1 MKLTINHIKCY
12 FLINLIFKTMNKK
25 IFILLVAFIGCLS
38 NSLVI
43 ADSKSNPDVLR
54 VAILPDENAS
64 ELIKQN
70 KKLQLYLEN
79 RLEKKIE
86 LVVTTDY
93 SSMIEAMRFG
103 RLELAYFGALSYVM
117 AKERSEIEA
126 FAAQMKK
133 GSIMYHG
140 VIIVNKDRMISNI
153 FDVRG
158 KTMAYGDP
166 ASTSSHLIPRAHLL
180 VNAKLDIDDYKAVY
194 LGSHDAVALNV
205 QNGNADAGGLS
216 KKIFEHLVE
225 REMISL
231 DKVQVIAISNPFPN
245 YPWTMQSS
253 LDPELKE
260 KIKQA
265 FYDLDDPEIT
275 KPLKADGFMP
285 VTDSDYDVVRK
296 TRTLL
301 SMD

>member
-1 MKLTINHIKCY
+1 MD
-12 FLINLIFKTMNKK
+12 KK
-25 IFILLVAFIGCLS
+25 IFLLLLVSIGLLS

-70 KKLQLYLEN
+70 KKLQLYLED
-79 RLEKKIE
+79 RLDKKIE

-140 VIIVNKDRMISNI
+140 VIIVNKDSMISNI
-153 FDVRG
+153 YDVRG

-180 VNAKLDIDDYKAVY
+180 INAKLDIDDYKAVY

-216 KKIFEHLVE
+216 KKIFEHLIE

-253 LDPELKE
+253 LDPELKK

-285 VTDSDYDVVRK
+285 VTDADYDVVRT

>member
-1 MKLTINHIKCY
+1 
-12 FLINLIFKTMNKK
+12 MNKK
-25 IFILLVAFIGCLS
+25 IS
-38 NSLVI
+38 VI
-43 ADSKSNPDVLR
+43 VFTIVTLISATIFAADKSNPDVLR

-70 KKLQLYLEN
+70 KKLQLYLED
-79 RLEKKIE
+79 RLDKKIE

-140 VIIVNKDRMISNI
+140 VIIVNKESMISNI
-153 FDVRG
+153 LQVKG

-180 VNAKLDIDDYKAVY
+180 TNAKLDIDDYKAVY

-253 LDPELKE
+253 LDPELKD

-285 VTDSDYDVVRK
+285 VTDADYDVVRT

>member
-1 MKLTINHIKCY
+1 MKK
-12 FLINLIFKTMNKK
+12 
-25 IFILLVAFIGCLS
+25 LVLMTLFSFIGLIS
-38 NSLVI
+38 TNSI
-43 ADSKSNPDVLR
+43 FAADKSNPDVLR

-70 KKLQLYLEN
+70 KKLQLYLEG
-79 RLEKKIE
+79 RLDKKIE

-117 AKERSEIEA
+117 AKQKAEIEC

-140 VIIVNKDRMISNI
+140 VIIANSDSGINTISDI
-153 FDVRG
+153 KG
-158 KTMAYGDP
+158 KHMSYGDP

-180 VNAKLDIDDYKAVY
+180 TNANLDIDDYIPHY
-194 LGSHDAVALNV
+194 LGAHDAVAMNV
-205 QNGNADAGGLS
+205 QNGNSDAGGLS

-225 REMISL
+225 REMVSL
-231 DKVQVIAISNPFPN
+231 DKVKVITVSDPFPN

-253 LDPELKE
+253 LNPELKE
-260 KIKQA
+260 KIKTA
-265 FYDLDDPEIT
+265 FYELDDPEIT
-275 KPLKADGFMP
+275 KPLKADGFLP
-285 VTDSDYDVVRK
+285 VTDTDYDIVRD

-301 SMD
+301 GMD

>member
-1 MKLTINHIKCY
+1 
-12 FLINLIFKTMNKK
+12 MNKIISIITFVLVTLITST
-25 IFILLVAFIGCLS
+25 IFA
-38 NSLVI
+38 
-43 ADSKSNPDVLR
+43 ADKSNPDVLR

-79 RLEKKIE
+79 RLDKKIE

-140 VIIVNKDRMISNI
+140 VIIVNKDSMISNI
-153 FDVRG
+153 LDVKG
-158 KTMAYGDP
+158 MTMAYGDP

-180 VNAKLDIDDYKAVY
+180 TNAKLDIDDYKAVY

-225 REMISL
+225 RGLISL

-253 LDPELKE
+253 LDPELKD

-285 VTDSDYDVVRK
+285 VTDADYDVVRT

>member
-1 MKLTINHIKCY
+1 MNK
-12 FLINLIFKTMNKK
+12 FKTFLLPF
-25 IFILLVAFIGCLS
+25 FILL
-38 NSLVI
+38 SLFFTGNI
-43 ADSKSNPDVLR
+43 YADSKSNPDVLR

-70 KKLQLYLEN
+70 QKLKLYLEN
-79 RLEKKIE
+79 KLNKEIE

-117 AKERSEIEA
+117 AKQRSEIEA
-126 FAAQMKK
+126 FAAQMKT

-140 VIIVNKDRMISNI
+140 VIIANKDAQIPTI
-153 FDVRG
+153 LDIRG
-158 KTMAYGDP
+158 KNMAYGDQ

-180 VNAKLDIDDYKAVY
+180 INAKLDIDDYTPNY
-194 LGSHDAVALNV
+194 LGSHDAVAIAV

-231 DKVQVIAISNPFPN
+231 DKVQVLAISNPFPN
-245 YPWTMQSS
+245 YPWTMQSH

-260 KIKQA
+260 QIKQA

-275 KPLKADGFMP
+275 KPLKADGFLP
-285 VTDSDYDVVRK
+285 VTDADYDIVRE
-296 TRTLL
+296 TRILL

>member
-1 MKLTINHIKCY
+1 MKKILKISI
-12 FLINLIFKTMNKK
+12 LS
-25 IFILLVAFIGCLS
+25 IFILFFSFSVS
-38 NSLVI
+38 

-70 KKLQLYLEN
+70 QKLKLYLEN
-79 RLEKKIE
+79 KLNKEIE

-117 AKERSEIEA
+117 AKQRSEIEA
-126 FAAQMKK
+126 FAAQMKS

-140 VIIVNKDRMISNI
+140 VIIANKEAKIPTILDIK
-153 FDVRG
+153 G
-158 KTMAYGDP
+158 KEMAYGDQ

-180 VNAKLDIDDYKAVY
+180 VNAKLDIDDYSPNY
-194 LGSHDAVALNV
+194 LGSHDAVAIAV

-216 KKIFEHLVE
+216 KKIFEHLIE
-225 REMISL
+225 REIISL
-231 DKVQVIAISNPFPN
+231 DKVQVLAISNPFPN
-245 YPWTMQSS
+245 YPWTMQSH

-260 KIKQA
+260 LIKQA

-275 KPLKADGFMP
+275 KPLKADGFLP
-285 VTDSDYDVVRK
+285 VTDADYDIVRE
-296 TRTLL
+296 TRSLL

>member
-1 MKLTINHIKCY
+1 
-12 FLINLIFKTMNKK
+12 MNKT
-25 IFILLVAFIGCLS
+25 
-38 NSLVI
+38 LVI
-43 ADSKSNPDVLR
+43 LFSLIALLSSPLALADKSDPDVLR

-70 KKLQLYLEN
+70 KKLQLYLED
-79 RLEKKIE
+79 RLDKKIE

-140 VIIVNKDRMISNI
+140 VIIVNKDSNISNI
-153 FDVRG
+153 LQVKG

-180 VNAKLDIDDYKAVY
+180 TNAKLDIDDYKAVY

-231 DKVQVIAISNPFPN
+231 DKVQIIAISNPFPN

-285 VTDSDYDVVRK
+285 VTDADYDVVRT

>member
-1 MKLTINHIKCY
+1 
-12 FLINLIFKTMNKK
+12 MNKK
-25 IFILLVAFIGCLS
+25 IFIFLIMFLS
-38 NSLVI
+38 FVTNSIVI

-79 RLEKKIE
+79 RLDKKIE

-140 VIIVNKDRMISNI
+140 VIIVNKDSKISNI
-153 FDVRG
+153 LQVKG

-180 VNAKLDIDDYKAVY
+180 TNAKLDIDDYKAVY

-205 QNGNADAGGLS
+205 QNGNADVGGLS

-231 DKVQVIAISNPFPN
+231 DKVQIIAISNPFPN

-285 VTDSDYDVVRK
+285 VTDADYDVVRT

>member
-1 MKLTINHIKCY
+1 MNIKIIT
-12 FLINLIFKTMNKK
+12 LILSF
-25 IFILLVAFIGCLS
+25 FVLLSSSVVLS
-38 NSLVI
+38 
-43 ADSKSNPDVLR
+43 ADKSNPDVLR

-79 RLEKKIE
+79 RLDKKIE

-140 VIIVNKDRMISNI
+140 VIIVNKDSMISNI
-153 FDVRG
+153 LDVKG

-180 VNAKLDIDDYKAVY
+180 TNAKLDIDDYKAVY
-194 LGSHDAVALNV
+194 LGSHDAVALSV

-225 REMISL
+225 RGLVSL

-253 LDPELKE
+253 LDPELKD

-285 VTDSDYDVVRK
+285 VTDADYDVVRT

>member
-1 MKLTINHIKCY
+1 MVSIISVFISIINVKKNL
-12 FLINLIFKTMNKK
+12 LILIL
-25 IFILLVAFIGCLS
+25 IPLIGVMS
-38 NSLVI
+38 NSLVF
-43 ADSKSNPDVLR
+43 ADNKSNPDILR
-54 VAILPDENAS
+54 IAILPDENAS

-70 KKLQLYLEN
+70 KKLQLYLED
-79 RLEKKIE
+79 RLDKKIE

-140 VIIVNKDRMISNI
+140 VIIVNKDSMISNI
-153 FDVRG
+153 LDVRG
-158 KTMAYGDP
+158 KTMAFGDP

-180 VNAKLDIDDYKAVY
+180 LNAKLDIDDYKPVY
-194 LGSHDAVALNV
+194 LGSHDAVALSV

-245 YPWTMQSS
+245 YPWTMQSN
-253 LDPELKE
+253 LDSELKD

-265 FYDLDDPEIT
+265 FYDLDDPAIT
-275 KPLKADGFMP
+275 KPLKADGFLP
-285 VTDSDYDVVRK
+285 VTDSDYDVVRE

>member
-1 MKLTINHIKCY
+1 
-12 FLINLIFKTMNKK
+12 MNKFFLVFF
-25 IFILLVAFIGCLS
+25 IFIGTLISA
-38 NSLVI
+38 NI
-43 ADSKSNPDVLR
+43 AADTKSNPDVLR

-70 KKLQLYLEN
+70 KKLQLYLED
-79 RLEKKIE
+79 RLDKKIE

-140 VIIVNKDRMISNI
+140 VIIVNKDSNISNI
-153 FDVRG
+153 LQVKG

-180 VNAKLDIDDYKAVY
+180 TNAKLDIDDYKAVY

-231 DKVQVIAISNPFPN
+231 DKVQIIAISNPFPN

-285 VTDSDYDVVRK
+285 VTDADYDVVRT

>member
-1 MKLTINHIKCY
+1 
-12 FLINLIFKTMNKK
+12 MNKFFQ
-25 IFILLVAFIGCLS
+25 ICFILIGTLMS
-38 NSLVI
+38 TNI
-43 ADSKSNPDVLR
+43 AADSKSNPDVLR

-70 KKLQLYLEN
+70 KKLQLYLED
-79 RLEKKIE
+79 RLDKKIE

-140 VIIVNKDRMISNI
+140 VIIVNKDSNISNI
-153 FDVRG
+153 LQVKG

-180 VNAKLDIDDYKAVY
+180 TNAKLDIDDYKAVY

-231 DKVQVIAISNPFPN
+231 DKVQIIAISNPFPN

-275 KPLKADGFMP
+275 KPLKADGFLP
-285 VTDSDYDVVRK
+285 VTDSDYDVVRT

>member
-1 MKLTINHIKCY
+1 MLKNISVILFT
-12 FLINLIFKTMNKK
+12 FATLISPI
-25 IFILLVAFIGCLS
+25 ISA
-38 NSLVI
+38 
-43 ADSKSNPDVLR
+43 ADKSNPDVLR

-79 RLEKKIE
+79 RLDKKIE

-140 VIIVNKDRMISNI
+140 VIIVNKDSMISNI
-153 FDVRG
+153 LDVKG
-158 KTMAYGDP
+158 MTMAYGDP

-180 VNAKLDIDDYKAVY
+180 TNAKLDIDDYKAVY

-225 REMISL
+225 RGLISL

-245 YPWTMQSS
+245 YPWTMQSN
-253 LDPELKE
+253 LDPELKD

-285 VTDSDYDVVRK
+285 VTDADYDVVRT

>member
-1 MKLTINHIKCY
+1 MNKN
-12 FLINLIFKTMNKK
+12 FPLIFFTIVTLISTT
-25 IFILLVAFIGCLS
+25 IFA
-38 NSLVI
+38 
-43 ADSKSNPDVLR
+43 ADKSNPDILR

-70 KKLQLYLEN
+70 IKLQLYLED
-79 RLEKKIE
+79 RLDKKIE

-117 AKERSEIEA
+117 AKQKAEIEC

-140 VIIVNKDRMISNI
+140 VIIANNESGIDTISDI
-153 FDVRG
+153 KG
-158 KTMAYGDP
+158 KHMSYGDP

-180 VNAKLDIDDYKAVY
+180 INANLDIDDYIPHY
-194 LGSHDAVALNV
+194 LGAHDAVAMNV
-205 QNGNADAGGLS
+205 QNGNSDAGGLS

-225 REMISL
+225 RELVSL
-231 DKVQVIAISNPFPN
+231 DKVKVIAVSDPFPN

-253 LDPELKE
+253 LNPELKE
-260 KIKQA
+260 KIKAA
-265 FYDLDDPEIT
+265 FYELDDPEIT
-275 KPLKADGFMP
+275 KPLKADGFLP
-285 VTDSDYDVVRK
+285 VTDADYDIVRD

-301 SMD
+301 GMD